1 MKKFFILMIL
11 NSTLLSATDY
21 ANDIKDFYVQ
31 GNELNDSLRAINLYT
46 CFIGNGISRGA
57 LLNKGSY
64 KVLTNEDLCIN
75 RFSPILS
82 QNTGGYVAKSAGGD
96 LDNTEID
103 FKDITYNESI
113 FNVTKASQTAP
124 LEPKFGLI
132 ICRKYKSCKA
142 SAKNLL

>member
-1 MKKFFILMIL
+1 MKKFFILLLL
-11 NSTLLSATDY
+11 NSSLLSATDY
-21 ANDIKDFYVQ
+21 LNDIKDFYVQ

-57 LLNKGSY
+57 LLNKGPY

-96 LDNTEID
+96 IENTDLE
-103 FKDITYNESI
+103 FKDIS
-113 FNVTKASQTAP
+113 
-124 LEPKFGLI
+124 
-132 ICRKYKSCKA
+132 
-142 SAKNLL
+142 